1 MGFCVP
7 RNDVQ
12 APASTLDVE
21 EEHEELFGVF
31 SLDSGHDSM
40 VSCDCGRSHRQEGSP
55 LKPLNWSIDHGMVQ
69 NGKGVC
75 YVLASNF
82 IVAEVGNKSEHGVSL
97 KSGTVSALQ
106 QAAKRLE
113 ATASAML
120 EKAAQIEKYGLD
132 NLE

>member
-1 MGFCVP
+1 LRKNMKNF
-7 RNDVQ
+7 
-12 APASTLDVE
+12 L
-21 EEHEELFGVF
+21 VF
-31 SLDSGHDSM
+31 SVLTVAMTLWSLAI
-40 VSCDCGRSHRQEGSP
+40 VEGSP